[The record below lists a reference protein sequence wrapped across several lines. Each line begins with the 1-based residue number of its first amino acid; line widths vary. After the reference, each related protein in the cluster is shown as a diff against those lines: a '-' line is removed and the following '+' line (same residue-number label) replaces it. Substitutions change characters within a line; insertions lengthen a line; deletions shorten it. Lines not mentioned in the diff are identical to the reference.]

1 MDEEQSVPE
10 QTNGTSNGKVCPKIE
25 IKSKSFKTCRESSP
39 LLMGEMI
46 GKNAYYRAL

>member
-25 IKSKSFKTCRESSP
+25 IKSFKTCRESNP
-39 LLMGEMI
+39 LSMGEMI